1 MPKILIA
8 AAILLGLMAAQ
19 QAAAADKK
27 EPPSCSAITFRPV
40 PSGMTDG
47 VTDAGLYKSRFG
59 RIEVKTTVKDGTAQ
73 DYFVEINGKPL
84 DKVAAKDLPKDIE
97 ACAKL
102 KRMSAPAASA
112 DACTGDRFTVL
123 ITHNGEKRFFLL
135 YGHAGGNWKFCRAG
149 TA

>member
-1 MPKILIA
+1 MPRILIA
-8 AAILLGLMAAQ
+8 VVTLLAGLAVVPAV
-19 QAAAADKK
+19 AADKK

-84 DKVAAKDLPKDIE
+84 DKVAAKDLPKDIG
-97 ACAKL
+97 ACAKV
-102 KRMSAPAASA
+102 KRMSAPAASV

-123 ITHNGEKRFFLL
+123 ITHDGEKRYFLL
-135 YGHAGGNWKFCRAG
+135 YGHAGGSWKFCRAG
-149 TA
+149 SA